1 LRRGRWWPLWPL
13 SPLPLRGFGV
23 TLGFSGKRVR
33 QLKCYMLTR
42 LRIYIGATE
51 RGELRRAA

>member
-1 LRRGRWWPLWPL
+1 MAAIAPC
-13 SPLPLRGFGV
+13 PLRGFGV

-42 LRIYIGATE
+42 LEYT
-51 RGELRRAA
+51 